1 MPPSSQH
8 AALLTYSTT
17 ILLSAFLLFSLQPM
31 FAKMVLPI
39 LGGAPAVWAVAMC
52 FFQALLLA
60 GYAWAHVLDRFVSAR
75 LGLILQLSVLVL
87 ALTALP
93 IGLPVRAVAVDAG
106 GTYLRLVLIL
116 AAGIGLPFFA
126 LAANAPLLQA
136 WFSRLG
142 HTHSANAYLL
152 YAASNSG
159 SLAAL
164 VAYPAVI
171 EPLAP
176 LRMQSLAWAA
186 GFVLLGAAM
195 AACGALALNA
205 RGEAAPTA
213 LPLAPLPHTLG
224 ARLRQRFS
232 WAFLA
237 FIPSGLLVA
246 FTTYVTTDLASAP
259 LLWVIP
265 LALYLATF
273 IAAFRER
280 PVFNARVLTTLQP
293 TCVALTLVL
302 MEWDATFSWVLSCIA
317 GTLAFT
323 VTSLICHRELYERR
337 PATVQLTEFYLW
349 LSIGGAFGGM
359 FCALL
364 APQIFTSVIEFPL
377 LLGLGM
383 LCRLGWRWQTA
394 SPNDWRGLLL
404 AVATVTAVALLGA
417 YFAPWTWTPAL
428 RLDAIAV
435 LGVALMAAL
444 PWTVLEQAAALALIL
459 GVVLLPNGNKPVHV
473 ARSFYGTHK
482 VVDPPGGRYR
492 LLLHGVTLHGAE
504 RIADMQAAAQSPPLP
519 LTYVHPSGPLAR
531 GVLLTRLAA
540 GGPTQ
545 PLHVG
550 IVGLGAG
557 AMACHALAGD
567 RWRFFELDAEVIRIA
582 TNQAYFTYLSRCQ
595 PGATIIAGDARLT
608 LAKEPPGSF
617 DYLVIDAFSSD
628 AIPIHLLTV
637 EAMQLYA
644 SLLAPRGVLA
654 MHVSNQHFD
663 LPPILESNLGRI
675 PQLHGVYAQG
685 ETGDGA
691 IRSQVVLIARE
702 ADILAPVLSWPNSR
716 RLDAPAVTPWTDDYS
731 NVIAPFIARLR
742 AKWAQ

>member
-1 MPPSSQH
+1 MPSSSQH

-31 FAKMVLPI
+31 FAKMVLPL
-39 LGGAPAVWAVAMC
+39 LGGAPAVWAVSMS

-60 GYAWAHVLDRFVSAR
+60 GYAWAHLLDRTMSLR
-75 LGLILQLSVLVL
+75 MGLIVHLAVLML
-87 ALTALP
+87 ALSALP
-93 IGLPVRAVAVDAG
+93 IALPAPAVAAIAG

-164 VAYPAVI
+164 VAYPTVI

-176 LRMQSLAWAA
+176 LRMQSVAWTV
-186 GFVLLGAAM
+186 GFVLLVVAM
-195 AACGALALNA
+195 AACGAMALH
-205 RGEAAPTA
+205 APGQVSVA
-213 LPLAPLPHTLG
+213 VPRAPLRATMG
-224 ARLRQRFS
+224 ARVRQRFA

-237 FIPSGLLVA
+237 FVPSGLLVA

-280 PVFNARVLTTLQP
+280 PAFNARILAVLQP
-293 TCVALTLVL
+293 SSVALTLVL
-302 MEWDATFSWVLSCIA
+302 MEWDAKFSWVLSCIA

-323 VTSLICHRELYERR
+323 ITSLICHRELYERR
-337 PATVQLTEFYLW
+337 PATVQLTDFYLW

-383 LCRLGWRWQTA
+383 LCRLGWRWQA
-394 SPNDWRGLLL
+394 PSPNDWRRLLFAL
-404 AVATVTAVALLGA
+404 SVATAATLLGA
-417 YFAPWTWTPAL
+417 YWAPWTWTPAL
-428 RLDAIAV
+428 RLDALAV

-444 PWTVLEQAAALALIL
+444 RCTVLEQAATLALVV
-459 GVVLLPNGNKPVHV
+459 GVLFLPNGNRPVHV

-482 VVDPPGGRYR
+482 VVDPPGGNYR

-504 RIADMQAAAQSPPLP
+504 RIADMQANAQTLPLP
-519 LTYVHPSGPLAR
+519 LTYFHPSGPLAR
-531 GVLLTRLAA
+531 GVQLARIAA
-540 GGPTQ
+540 GGATQ
-545 PLHVG
+545 PLRVG

-557 AMACHALAGD
+557 AMACHAQNGD
-567 RWRFFELDAEVIRIA
+567 RWRFFELDPEVIRIA
-582 TNQAYFTYLSRCQ
+582 TNQLYFTYLSTCL

-608 LAKEPPGSF
+608 LAQEPPGSF

-663 LPPILESNLGRI
+663 LPPILESNLSRI
-675 PQLHGVYAQG
+675 PELYGVYAQG
-685 ETGDGA
+685 ENGGGA

-702 ADILAPVLSWPNSR
+702 ADILAPVLSWPKSR
-716 RLDAPAVTPWTDDYS
+716 RLDAPTVTPWTDDYS